1 MTLALIIALLAFGA
15 CLLLLLFQRRELRHI
30 VERLRALRSTDTNG
44 LLPSETGLNDPL
56 IREIN
61 ALLRD
66 ENEVRQS
73 YRQRSHA
80 LDQMVTNVSHDL
92 RTPLTSALGY
102 IELIVH
108 SGLPEEEKRRAL
120 RQVEDRLR
128 RLEEL
133 IDSFFALS
141 KAVSGEKP
149 PELETLNLVAVLEES
164 IAHFYDDYCARGR
177 QIAFFR
183 PEQRLPVLS
192 NRSMLLRI
200 FDNLIANALKHG
212 TGDLTIRVRSGD
224 GVFISFEN
232 ETQFLDLDVTRVFDE
247 FYTADIS
254 RTAGNTGLGLAI
266 ARQFTRMLRGE
277 ARAALDGKRFTVEL
291 QFPSVSKISAKS
303 S

>member
-1 MTLALIIALLAFGA
+1 MTLALIIALLTFGA
-15 CLLLLLFQRRELRHI
+15 CLLLLLFQRRELRHL

-66 ENEVRQS
+66 ENEVRQR
-73 YRQRSHA
+73 YRQQSHA
-80 LDQMVTNVSHDL
+80 LDQMVTNISHDL

-149 PELETLNLVAVLEES
+149 PELEVLNLVAVLEES

-177 QIAFFR
+177 QIAFFC

-192 NRSMLLRI
+192 NRNMLLRI

-232 ETQFLDLDVTRVFDE
+232 NTQVPELDVTRVFDE
-247 FYTADIS
+247 FYTTDVS
-254 RTAGNTGLGLAI
+254 RTSGNTGLGLAI
-266 ARQFTRMLRGE
+266 ARQFTRMLQGE

>member
-1 MTLALIIALLAFGA
+1 MTLALIFALLALGA
-15 CLLLLLFQRRELRHI
+15 CLLLLLLQRRERRGM
-30 VERLRALRSTDTNG
+30 VERLRALRSTETNS
-44 LLPSETGLNDPL
+44 LLSSETGLNDPL

-66 ENEVRQS
+66 ENEARQR

-80 LDQMVTNVSHDL
+80 LDQMVTNISHDL

-120 RQVEDRLR
+120 RQVENRLL

-149 PELETLNLVAVLEES
+149 PELEELNLVAVLEES
-164 IAHFYDDYCARGR
+164 IAHFYDDYCARER
-177 QIAFFR
+177 QIVFFCER
-183 PEQRLPVLS
+183 QRLPVLS
-192 NRSMLLRI
+192 NRNMLLRI

-212 TGDLTIRVRSGD
+212 TGDLTIRVRSED
-224 GVFISFEN
+224 GIFISFEN
-232 ETQFLDLDVTRVFDE
+232 NTQSSELDVTRVFDE
-247 FYTADIS
+247 FYTTDVS
-254 RTAGNTGLGLAI
+254 RTSGNTGLGLAI
-266 ARQFTRMLRGE
+266 ARQFTRMLQGE
-277 ARAALDGKRFTVEL
+277 IRASFADGLFTVEL
-291 QFPSVSKISAKS
+291 QFSSAA
-303 S
+303 

>member
-1 MTLALIIALLAFGA
+1 MTLAFILSLLVLGA
-15 CLLLLLFQRRELRHI
+15 CLLLLLLQRREQRRMAK
-30 VERLRALRSTDTNG
+30 RLRALRSTDTNG
-44 LLPSETGLNDPL
+44 LLSSETGLNVPL

-66 ENEVRQS
+66 ESEARQR

-102 IELIVH
+102 IELIAH
-108 SGLPEEEKRRAL
+108 GGLPEEERRRAL
-120 RQVEDRLR
+120 RQVENRLR

-164 IAHFYDDYCARGR
+164 IAHFYDDYSAQGR
-177 QIAFFR
+177 QIAFFC

-192 NRSMLLRI
+192 NRNMLLRI

-212 TGDLTIRVRSGD
+212 TGDLTIRVRSED
-224 GVFISFEN
+224 GIFISFEN
-232 ETQFLDLDVTRVFDE
+232 TTPFSELDVTRVFDE
-247 FYTADIS
+247 FYTTDVS
-254 RTAGNTGLGLAI
+254 RTSGNTGLGLAI
-266 ARQFTRMLRGE
+266 ARQFTRMLQGD
-277 ARAALDGKRFTVEL
+277 ARASFADGRFTIEL
-291 QFPSVSKISAKS
+291 QFS
-303 S
+303 STP

>member
-1 MTLALIIALLAFGA
+1 MTLAFILALLALGA
-15 CLLLLLFQRRELRHI
+15 CLLLLLFQRREQRRMAK
-30 VERLRALRSTDTNG
+30 RLRALRSTDTNG
-44 LLPSETGLNDPL
+44 LLSSETGLNVPL

-66 ENEVRQS
+66 ESEARQR

-102 IELIVH
+102 IELIAH
-108 SGLPEEEKRRAL
+108 GGLPEEERRRAL
-120 RQVEDRLR
+120 RQVENRLR

-164 IAHFYDDYCARGR
+164 IAHFYDDYSAQGR
-177 QIAFFR
+177 QIAFFC

-192 NRSMLLRI
+192 NRNMLLRI

-212 TGDLTIRVRSGD
+212 TGDLTIRVRSED
-224 GVFISFEN
+224 GIFISFEN
-232 ETQFLDLDVTRVFDE
+232 NTQSSELDVTRVFDE
-247 FYTADIS
+247 FYTTDVS
-254 RTAGNTGLGLAI
+254 RTSGNTGLGLAI
-266 ARQFTRMLRGE
+266 ARQFTRMLQGD
-277 ARAALDGKRFTVEL
+277 ARASFADGRFTIEL
-291 QFPSVSKISAKS
+291 QFS
-303 S
+303 STP